1 MGFEPTY
8 RLPDKRIS
16 SAPRYD
22 HFDTSPCQKA
32 SYDRIILNAI
42 RSVNRSDM
50 ERYWSDIHKNEAA
63 TISQSACFIEP
74 CSLSQKEAITFRVR
88 PVMTTSIRLR
98 SRYIIATFKGVS
110 KTDLTLHNVRR
121 FLALEVFYDRKTE
134 GDGGAHSLARDDVP
148 ADDGLGFFIKISA
161 FRREDIPEAWIAG

>member
-1 MGFEPTY
+1 MGVTSASVAEMVGFEPTY

-63 TISQSACFIEP
+63 TISQSAYFIEP

-98 SRYIIATFKGVS
+98 SRYIIATFKRVS
-110 KTDLTLHNVRR
+110 KTDLALHNVRG
-121 FLALEVFYDRKTE
+121 FLSLEVLYDRETE
-134 GDGGAHSLARDDVP
+134 GNRGAHGLARDDVS
-148 ADDGLGFFIKISA
+148 ADGGFRFFVEIGA
-161 FRREDIPEAWIAG
+161 F

>member
-1 MGFEPTY
+1 MVGFEPTY

-63 TISQSACFIEP
+63 TISQSAYFIEP

-98 SRYIIATFKGVS
+98 SRYIIATFKRVS
-110 KTDLTLHNVRR
+110 KTDLALHFISG
-121 FLALEVFYDRKTE
+121 FLALEVFHDGKTE
-134 GDGGAHSLARDDVP
+134 VDGGAHSLTGDDVF
-148 ADDGLGFFIKISA
+148 ADDCLG
-161 FRREDIPEAWIAG
+161 IPVEIGPV

>member
-1 MGFEPTY
+1 MVGFEPTY

-63 TISQSACFIEP
+63 TISQSAYYIEP
-74 CSLSQKEAITFRVR
+74 SSLSQKEAITFRVR

-98 SRYIIATFKGVS
+98 SRYIIATFKMVS
-110 KTDLTLHNVRR
+110 KKDLALHYVCS
-121 FLALEVFYDRKTE
+121 FLALEVLDYGKTE
-134 GDGGAHSLARDDVP
+134 GDGGAHCLARDYVS
-148 ADDGLGFFIKISA
+148 ACDDFGFLVKISTL
-161 FRREDIPEAWIAG
+161 FGHNVPYTGV

>member
-1 MGFEPTY
+1 MVGFEPTY

-22 HFDTSPCQKA
+22 HFDTSLCQKA

-63 TISQSACFIEP
+63 TISQSAYYIEP

-98 SRYIIATFKGVS
+98 SRYIIATFKLLS
-110 KTDLTLHNVRR
+110 KTDFALHYIRS
-121 FLALEVFYDRKTE
+121 FLALEVFHDGKTE
-134 GDGGAHSLARDDVP
+134 VDGGAHSLARDDVFT
-148 ADDGLGFFIKISA
+148 DDGLGILVEI
-161 FRREDIPEAWIAG
+161 GTV

>member
-1 MGFEPTY
+1 MVGFEPTY

-63 TISQSACFIEP
+63 TISQSAYFIEP

-98 SRYIIATFKGVS
+98 SRYIIATFKRVS
-110 KTDLTLHNVRR
+110 KTDLALHNVRR
-121 FLALEVFYDRKTE
+121 FPALEVFHDGKTK
-134 GDGGAHSLARDDVP
+134 GDGCAHCLARDDVF
-148 ADDGLGFFIKISA
+148 ADDCLGILVEIGA
-161 FRREDIPEAWIAG
+161 V